1 MLELD
6 DAEEADELDSEEGDE
21 LEEPCVLDELDAEE
35 LLLLSLLLFSEEL
48 SLLGLLSEVPLLSDS
63 DVELLT
69 SVFSPLFS
77 GFALGSLSL
86 SE

>member
-1 MLELD
+1 MLGLD
-6 DAEEADELDSEEGDE
+6 GVEEADELEPEEVD
-21 LEEPCVLDELDAEE
+21 VLDEFDVVE
-35 LLLLSLLLFSEEL
+35 LLLLSLLLLSDEL
-48 SLLGLLSEVPLLSDS
+48 SLLGLLSEFPLLSDS

-77 GFALGSLSL
+77 GLALGSLSL

>member
-1 MLELD
+1 MLGLD
-6 DAEEADELDSEEGDE
+6 GVEEADELDPEEVDGLDE
-21 LEEPCVLDELDAEE
+21 LCVLDEFGVDE
-35 LLLLSLLLFSEEL
+35 LLLLSLLLLSDEL
-48 SLLGLLSEVPLLSDS
+48 SLLVLLSEFPLLSDS

-77 GFALGSLSL
+77 GLALGSLSL

>member
-1 MLELD
+1 M
-6 DAEEADELDSEEGDE
+6 
-21 LEEPCVLDELDAEE
+21 LDELGVDE
-35 LLLLSLLLFSEEL
+35 LLVLSLLPLSDEL
-48 SLLGLLSEVPLLSDS
+48 SPLGLLSEFPLLSDS

>member
-1 MLELD
+1 MLGFD
-6 DAEEADELDSEEGDE
+6 GVEEVDELDPEEVDGLD
-21 LEEPCVLDELDAEE
+21 EPCVLDEFDADE
-35 LLLLSLLLFSEEL
+35 LLLLSLLLFSDEP
-48 SLLGLLSEVPLLSDS
+48 SLLGLFSEFPLLSDS

-77 GFALGSLSL
+77 GLALGSLSL